1 MKSNY
6 KYAAIACM
14 MLATAN
20 VNAQSLRFNDGKDTH
35 SSIILSNDS
44 AQMNYLGD
52 FASFAVASNCD
63 FNVSSDANW
72 LEYKQPTP
80 GNISV
85 FGKYNYLGTKRVGTI
100 TLASQDGKVERKFIV
115 EQQPNTMSVNSAD
128 QKITIKS
135 GTASQYQP
143 GNEIALSYD
152 GNPQTMYHSPWGN
165 GTHFPVTL
173 TYNLSEASHI
183 DYIVYTPRQDGAT
196 NGNIKEVTIQYR
208 LNKETAWKE
217 LKTVNLNGSSNA
229 SRIAFGEN
237 GVDDVAAV
245 RFVVKSGVGDSGEGF
260 AACAEMEFYRTN
272 AELTEGLKNI
282 FADELCSQLKPGVT
296 IDDIN
301 RLKSDAIKSMAYLLY
316 NTPDYSTKFRINEF
330 KAYRPLAD
338 LQAELKNS
346 YRYNDHENP
355 TGIFFEKGATYIVV
369 AQGIGEDAVSLNV
382 RGFSS
387 AQYPDPQSSSYA
399 LANGIN
405 IIKTSNRGNGY
416 ISYYTSNYQN
426 APKVKLHFFNGNVNG
441 YFDITRG
448 DTNSDWQKLLANA
461 KSDIMDYVGERIQGA
476 IPVAALKQ
484 YCPTKGKELV
494 ELYDKIVKYEH
505 EVMGLDKYNRF
516 YGNHMAMISV
526 KTSGG
531 LYHASNDGFC
541 IPVNALEQPINQDLS
556 RFDFWGAGHEL
567 GHVNQTNGVLWVG
580 LTEVTNNIYSAYV
593 EHCLRPNG
601 YHRLENEDGGFRYYD
616 FYEHSILKGGQF
628 LPSANNDVFVTLIPF
643 WQLFVYTHEAGN
655 MPEAYP
661 DLFEVMRTMNS
672 LGNMNDGQK
681 QVNFMKQWCHVT
693 KTNFLPYFKQV
704 GMFKVV
710 NQQISDYNS
719 RQLTITQTMLNN
731 LEKEINEANYPEA
744 PAGLVY
750 ININN
755 KDAFAKK
762 MPVAEGT
769 VNSGCT
775 NNGSYIRI
783 QHSNWPNVVGFET
796 YDANGKLLHMTNYG
810 RGIYS
815 GSATYTDVVWTSSE
829 KPSYIMA
836 VGYDGSKVKC
846 YQK

>member
-1 MKSNY
+1 MK
-6 KYAAIACM
+6 KYRLFATIACAI
-14 MLATAN
+14 LATTSTL
-20 VNAQSLRFNDGKDTH
+20 AQSLRFDDGKDAYP
-35 SSIILSNDS
+35 SIIISADS
-44 AQMNYLGD
+44 AQMNYKGGI
-52 FASFAVASNCD
+52 ASFAVASNCD
-63 FNVSSDANW
+63 FNVTSNANW
-72 LEYKQPTP
+72 LEYRQPKP
-80 GNISV
+80 GNLTV
-85 FGKYNYLGTKRVGTI
+85 FGKYNYLGTTRWGTL
-100 TLASQDGKVERKFIV
+100 TLTSADGKATKTFTVG
-115 EQQPNTMSVNSAD
+115 QQPNTMSANSAD

-143 GNEIALSYD
+143 GNEIAYSYD
-152 GNPQTMYHSPWGN
+152 GNLQTMYHSPWGN

-173 TYNLSEASHI
+173 TYNFSEASHV
-183 DYIVYTPRQDGAT
+183 DYVVYTPRQDGAT
-196 NGNIKEVTIQYR
+196 NGNFKVVTIQYR
-208 LNKETAWKE
+208 LNKESIWKD
-217 LKTVNLNGSSNA
+217 LKTVDLNGSSSA
-229 SRIAFGEN
+229 SRILFGDE
-237 GVDDVAAV
+237 GIDDIAAV
-245 RFVVKSGVGDSGEGF
+245 RFVVKSGLGDSGEGF
-260 AACAEMEFYRTN
+260 AACAEMEFYQANRD
-272 AELTEGLKNI
+272 LVEGMKSV
-282 FADELCSQLKPGVT
+282 FADELCSQLKPGIT
-296 IDDIN
+296 LDDIN
-301 RLKSDAIKSMAYLLY
+301 QLKSDAIKSMAYLLY
-316 NTPDYSTKFRINEF
+316 DTPDYDTKYRINEF

-338 LQAELKNS
+338 LQAEMKNS

-355 TGIFFEKGATYIVV
+355 TGIFFEKGATYIVI
-369 AQGIGEDAVSLNV
+369 AQGIGEDAVALNI

-405 IIKTSNRGNGY
+405 IIKTTNRGNGY
-416 ISYYTSNYQN
+416 ISYYTPNYQT
-426 APKVKLHFFNGNVNG
+426 APKVKLHFFNGTVNG

-448 DTNSDWQKLLANA
+448 DNNNDWQQLLANA

-476 IPVAALKQ
+476 IPVSALKQ

-494 ELYDKIVKYEH
+494 ETYDNIVKYEH
-505 EVMGLDKYNRF
+505 EVMGIDKFNRY

-541 IPVNALEQPINQDLS
+541 IPVNALEQPITQTSS

-593 EHCLRPNG
+593 EHRLRPDG

-616 FYEHSILKGGQF
+616 FYEYSILKGGQF

-655 MPEAYP
+655 TPEAYP
-661 DLFEVMRTMNS
+661 ELFEVMRTMSS
-672 LGNMNDGQK
+672 LSSMNDGQK
-681 QVNFMKQWCHVT
+681 QVNFMRQWCHVT

-704 GMFKVV
+704 GMFKVI
-710 NQQISDYNS
+710 NQQISDYSS
-719 RQLTITQTMLNN
+719 RQLTISQTMLNN

-755 KDAFAKK
+755 KDAFANKV
-762 MPVAEGT
+762 PVAEGT
-769 VNSGCT
+769 LNSGCT
-775 NNGSYIRI
+775 NNGSYVRI
-783 QHSNWPNVVGFET
+783 QHSNWPNAVGFET
-796 YDANGKLLHMTNYG
+796 YTADGKLLHMTNYG
-810 RGIYS
+810 RGIS
-815 GSATYTDVVWTSSE
+815 NGAATYTDVVWTSSE